1 MSSTQAVSVR
11 QDSGLIDDI
20 EKKDIQTPIGNEK
33 LDYVETVD
41 SDSIDGRSEQLRLK
55 EVEEL
60 EARLAAGTADEQ
72 EYLVHDAHDL
82 VIKVLSTRDDYDLPV
97 LTFRMLFLGLGFS
110 AFGSV
115 LAQLYYFKPQTLS
128 VSQGFLLIILYFFGK
143 AWEKALPSHGLW
155 WYLNPGPFNIKEH
168 GAALI
173 MASTASSS
181 ATAIQVISVQ
191 DLYYGNQL
199 NPAVAI
205 FTLLSSQLI
214 GYSFAGL
221 LIEALIYPSITFWP
235 SSITPAN
242 MFQALHF
249 DGGLSSKRTKIF
261 WLVFAAIFCYEIIPQ
276 WIFPVL
282 TGVSIFCLANNSS
295 ANFRNIFGGASNNE
309 GMGLLAVCFDWNL
322 IGSPCLYT
330 PLWTQL
336 NQNIG
341 ICLTYI
347 LMSAVYYG
355 NIWQGKKFPFM
366 SQAIFDINGLGV
378 VFLRNQYN
386 QTAILTNNKFDPA
399 KFEKIGPAYF
409 AASNALY
416 FITANLAMG
425 ATLVHVILFYHDQL
439 TPFIRTFNP
448 WNKTVNVVH
457 DEHYIVMKRY
467 DKIPKWW
474 FLCLLVVAYS
484 ISQATDYTGNSHFT
498 WWQLTVIL
506 IISLVFTMAYCT
518 TSAILGFAQFSTQ
531 LDGFYSMIASYMV
544 PGDPIANMY
553 AALYGSQP
561 TVQGIML
568 LGDLKLGQYLKIP
581 PKINFLVQVLGCVIG
596 ALLNYVMELSI
607 VANQRAALLT
617 IAGTRLW
624 SGQNAQ
630 SFNSNAIA
638 WGALGREMFSPGKT
652 YYMVPVALALGA
664 LMPVP
669 QYLLHRRF
677 PTNKFLSNFNTGI
690 VMQYSC
696 FLSVGINTS
705 VNTSSFLGIMS
716 QWWMRTKHPR
726 WFTKYNY
733 IISGALDGGTQV
745 ISFILNLAVFGA
757 AGVEVDFPQ
766 WWGNDFNLSADRC
779 TPPA

>member
-1 MSSTQAVSVR
+1 MSTTQTVTAR

-20 EKKDIQTPIGNEK
+20 EKKDVHTPSSNEK
-33 LDYVETVD
+33 LDYVETIDFD
-41 SDSIDGRSEQLRLK
+41 STDDRSEQLRLK

-60 EARLAAGTADEQ
+60 EARLATGIADDK
-72 EYLVHDAHDL
+72 EYLVSDAHDL
-82 VIKVLSTRDDYDLPV
+82 VIKVLSTRDDYELPV

-191 DLYYGNQL
+191 DLYYGNKL

-221 LIEALIYPSITFWP
+221 LIEALIYPSVTFWP

-276 WIFPVL
+276 WIFPLL
-282 TGVSIFCLANNSS
+282 TGVSIFCLVDNSS
-295 ANFRNIFGGASNNE
+295 GTFRNIFGGASNNE

-355 NIWQGKKFPFM
+355 NIWQGKRFPFM
-366 SQAIFDINGLGV
+366 SQAIFDING
-378 VFLRNQYN
+378 NQYN

-399 KFEKIGPAYF
+399 KFEQIGPAYF
-409 AASNALY
+409 SSTNALY

-425 ATLVHVILFYHDQL
+425 ATLVHVVLFYHDQL
-439 TPFIRTFNP
+439 MPFIRAFNP
-448 WNKTVNVVH
+448 WNKTVSVVH

-467 DKIPKWW
+467 DKVPKWW
-474 FLCLLVVAYS
+474 FLCLLVIAYS

-506 IISLVFTMAYCT
+506 VISLVFTMAYCT

-581 PKINFLVQVLGCVIG
+581 PKINFLVQVLGCVVG

-664 LMPVP
+664 LMPIP

-677 PTNKFLSNFNTGI
+677 PRNKFLSNFNTGI

-705 VNTSSFLGIMS
+705 VNTSSLLGIMS

-757 AGVEVDFPQ
+757 AGTEVDFPQ

-779 TPPA
+779 AAPA

>member
-1 MSSTQAVSVR
+1 MSTTQTVTAR

-20 EKKDIQTPIGNEK
+20 EKKDVHTPSSNEK
-33 LDYVETVD
+33 LDYVETIDFD
-41 SDSIDGRSEQLRLK
+41 STDDRSEQLRLK

-60 EARLAAGTADEQ
+60 EARLATGIADDK
-72 EYLVHDAHDL
+72 EYLVSDAHDL
-82 VIKVLSTRDDYDLPV
+82 VIKVLSTRDDYELPV

-191 DLYYGNQL
+191 DLYYGNKL

-221 LIEALIYPSITFWP
+221 LIEALIYPSVTFWP

-276 WIFPVL
+276 WIFPLL
-282 TGVSIFCLANNSS
+282 TGVSIFCLVDNSS
-295 ANFRNIFGGASNNE
+295 GTFRNIFGGASNNE

-355 NIWQGKKFPFM
+355 NIWQGKRFPFM
-366 SQAIFDINGLGV
+366 SQAIFDINGPS
-378 VFLRNQYN
+378 NQYN

-399 KFEKIGPAYF
+399 KFEQIGPAYF
-409 AASNALY
+409 SSTNALY

-425 ATLVHVILFYHDQL
+425 ATLVHVVLFYHDQL
-439 TPFIRTFNP
+439 MPFIRAFNP
-448 WNKTVNVVH
+448 WNKTVSVVH
-457 DEHYIVMKRY
+457 DEHYIVMKRKLALY
-467 DKIPKWW
+467 
-474 FLCLLVVAYS
+474 LVAAYS
-484 ISQATDYTGNSHFT
+484 DSGHIF
-498 WWQLTVIL
+498 
-506 IISLVFTMAYCT
+506 
-518 TSAILGFAQFSTQ
+518 GFF
-531 LDGFYSMIASYMV
+531 
-544 PGDPIANMY
+544 ANMY

-581 PKINFLVQVLGCVIG
+581 PKINFLVQVLGCVVG

-664 LMPVP
+664 LMPIP

-677 PTNKFLSNFNTGI
+677 PRNKFLSNFNTGI

-705 VNTSSFLGIMS
+705 VNTSSLLGIMS

-757 AGVEVDFPQ
+757 AGTEVDFPQ

-779 TPPA
+779 VAPA

>member
-1 MSSTQAVSVR
+1 MDSIQAVNAR
-11 QDSGLIDDI
+11 QDSALVDDI
-20 EKKDIQTPIGNEK
+20 EKKDIRTSSSNEK
-33 LDYVETVD
+33 LGYLETAD
-41 SDSIDGRSEQLRLK
+41 SLSEDASEQLRLK

-60 EARLAAGTADEQ
+60 EARLAAGTADDQ
-72 EYLVHDAHDL
+72 EYLVQDAHDIA
-82 VIKVLSTRDDYDLPV
+82 IKVLSTRDDYELPV
-97 LTFRMLFLGLGFS
+97 VTFRMLFLGFGFA

-115 LAQLYYFKPQTLS
+115 LAQLYYFKPQTLL
-128 VSQGFLLIILYFFGK
+128 VSQGK

-155 WYLNPGPFNIKEH
+155 YYLNPGPFNIKEH
-168 GAALI
+168 GSALI

-191 DLYYGNQL
+191 DLYYNNKL
-199 NPAVAI
+199 NPGVAI
-205 FTLLSSQLI
+205 FTLLASQLI

-221 LIEALIYPSITFWP
+221 LTEALVYPSITFWP
-235 SSITPAN
+235 SAITPAN

-261 WLVFAAIFCYEIIPQ
+261 WLVFSGVFCYEILPQ
-276 WIFPVL
+276 WIFPVM
-282 TGVSIFCLANNSS
+282 TGFSIFCLADNHS
-295 ANFRNIFGGASNNE
+295 ATVRNVFGGASNNE

-322 IGSPCLYT
+322 IGSQCLYT

-341 ICLTYI
+341 ICLTYC
-347 LMSAVYYG
+347 LMCAVYYG
-355 NIWQGKKFPFM
+355 NIWQGQRFPFM
-366 SQAIFDINGLGV
+366 SQAIFDINGD
-378 VFLRNQYN
+378 QYN
-386 QTAILTNNKFDPA
+386 QTAILTNNKFDKA
-399 KFEKIGPAYF
+399 KFEEIGPAYF

-425 ATLVHVILFYHDQL
+425 ATLVHVILFYRPQL
-439 TPFIRTFNP
+439 MPFVRALNP
-448 WNKTVNVVH
+448 WNKTSTIVH
-457 DEHYIVMKRY
+457 DEHFLVMKRY
-467 DKIPKWW
+467 KKVPKWW
-474 FLCLLVVAYS
+474 FLTLLVIAYAMA
-484 ISQATDYTGNSHFT
+484 QATDYTGHSHFS

-506 IISLVFTMAYCT
+506 VISLVFTMAYCT

-581 PKINFLVQVLGCVIG
+581 PRVNFLVQVLGCIVG

-664 LMPVP
+664 LMPIP
-669 QYLLHRRF
+669 HYILHRKF
-677 PTNKFLSNFNTGI
+677 PKNQFLANFNTGI

-705 VNTSSFLGIMS
+705 VNTATFLGITS
-716 QWWMRTKHPR
+716 QWWIRRKHPR

-733 IISGALDGGTQV
+733 IIAGALDGGTQV

-757 AGVEVDFPQ
+757 AGTQTNFPQ

-779 TPPA
+779 APPASG

>member
-1 MSSTQAVSVR
+1 MSTTQAVPPR
-11 QDSGLIDDI
+11 QDSALIDDI
-20 EKKDIQTPIGNEK
+20 EKKGLQTPSSNEK
-33 LDYVETVD
+33 LDYVETVEAD
-41 SDSIDGRSEQLRLK
+41 SNDDLSEQLRLK

-60 EARLAAGTADEQ
+60 EARLAAGTADDQ

-191 DLYYGNQL
+191 DLYYGNKL

-221 LIEALIYPSITFWP
+221 LIEALIYPSVTFWP

-276 WIFPVL
+276 WIFPVM
-282 TGVSIFCLANNSS
+282 TGVSIFCLANNTSGT
-295 ANFRNIFGGASNNE
+295 FRNIFGGASNNE

-355 NIWQGKKFPFM
+355 NIWQGRRFPFM
-366 SQAIFDINGLGV
+366 SQAIFDING
-378 VFLRNQYN
+378 NQYN
-386 QTAILTNNKFDPA
+386 QTAILTNNKFDPV

-409 AASNALY
+409 AATNALY

-439 TPFIRTFNP
+439 MPFIRTFNP
-448 WNKTVNVVH
+448 WNKTVSVVH

-484 ISQATDYTGNSHFT
+484 ISQATDYTAGNSHFT

-581 PKINFLVQVLGCVIG
+581 PKINFLVQVLGCVVG

-664 LMPVP
+664 LMPIP

-677 PTNKFLSNFNTGI
+677 PKNKFLSNFNTGI

-779 TPPA
+779 APPA